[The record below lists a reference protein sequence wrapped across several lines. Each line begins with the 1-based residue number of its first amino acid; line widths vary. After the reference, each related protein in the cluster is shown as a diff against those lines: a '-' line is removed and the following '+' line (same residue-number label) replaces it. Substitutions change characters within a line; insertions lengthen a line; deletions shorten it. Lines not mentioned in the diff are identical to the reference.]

1 MSYQKT
7 MEDLKKEL
15 NDLNVHIAI
24 LSCNIESAENRICA
38 DRKRLRELKDRRLS
52 FLLVRHSGDILST
65 IKETIKAKIDRYHDL
80 VE

>member
-15 NDLNVHIAI
+15 NDLNVQAAI
-24 LSCNIESAENRICA
+24 LECNIESAENRICA

-52 FLLVRHSGDILST
+52 FLLVRHSGDLLRT
-65 IKETIKAKIDRYHDL
+65 TKEIIKAKIDRYRDL

>member
-24 LSCNIESAENRICA
+24 LECNIKSAENRICA

-52 FLLVRHSGDILST
+52 FLLVKGIAV
-65 IKETIKAKIDRYHDL
+65 IF
-80 VE
+80 